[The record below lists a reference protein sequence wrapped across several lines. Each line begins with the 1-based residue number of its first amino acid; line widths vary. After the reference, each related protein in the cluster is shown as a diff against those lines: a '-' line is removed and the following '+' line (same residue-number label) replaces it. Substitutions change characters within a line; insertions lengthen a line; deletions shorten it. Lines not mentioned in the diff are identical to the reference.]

1 MAAGWKGSGQAQC
14 DSRPSSGW
22 REKSI
27 DGSRGSSARTSGS
40 MVFTVSLAKKRGRSR
55 LREERVGP
63 PARSHEGR
71 ARHRASRCE
80 EGLRE
85 GAADEAAESEAGDS
99 LSKRGERLSS
109 ALSSKNIQVSKS
121 INSKGKNLVDRYQN
135 SGYVLNRK
143 SRVVTSHC
151 LPVRPRLH

>member
-1 MAAGWKGSGQAQC
+1 MTRDPRA
-14 DSRPSSGW
+14 GW
-22 REKSI
+22 REKTI

-40 MVFTVSLAKKRGRSR
+40 MVFTVSLARSAEGLGYVRSAWVHPLGRTKG
-55 LREERVGP
+55 VHGT
-63 PARSHEGR
+63 ARPGV
-71 ARHRASRCE
+71 E

-121 INSKGKNLVDRYQN
+121 INSKGKILVDR
-135 SGYVLNRK
+135 
-143 SRVVTSHC
+143 
-151 LPVRPRLH
+151 